1 MKNVNYKSLRRFE
14 IGHAPINPG
23 YQTNKNVVST
33 NAFGSNAGY
42 DMRGDTQA
50 VKNSILPSALAGLG
64 SVGNTAMNFA
74 QNYTSLASAASTN
87 VSNAIS
93 KGLVDTAGNFTA
105 KGAELAVKN
114 GIQGAAEGAAAGAS
128 GTEAVLKAS
137 GSAVEKA
144 GLNAIGK
151 AVSIAGIASG
161 LYDTGRA
168 IASFSDRLRGD
179 DMENM
184 TATSTAT
191 KNGIAYK
198 SYDGFDESQIRQY
211 TSAQNA
217 QGKLNAAL
225 GGFQT
230 GFSAGSLS
238 GNPIIAAAAGVG
250 GGLLGLLGGVI
261 GSNSRK
267 EKVEQDIFATKG
279 LHYGANTQNESV
291 AGSKGKRIQFY
302 SGGADK
308 GKRPGE
314 SLSGG
319 KYGVI
324 QTPSGP
330 AYGEIQGLASPDEGM
345 INVATGETKYLGS
358 KSFGVKDKHADIVPV
373 GVKGFADN
381 GAFDQYVSIL
391 GHTPLNPLDPDGPTH
406 ADAARPLFKQNDQ
419 FKDMFA
425 EIDAELEQNENHKT
439 RDKATKQFMEN
450 KMKQKQK
457 LIQQAYNQNTQ
468 DLMAL
473 VNNQTAMTTGAYFN
487 CGKTPRYE
495 DGKSGN
501 DDINI
506 NPFRTSYAGLSP
518 IYGALQSLPYA
529 ISDTLAANKHTPYA
543 QNSYVANPTAQQA
556 LNVLGSLR
564 YDPTR
569 QLDQV
574 TSATRQSQYNINNA
588 GSLSAGQRAALA
600 SSGLIQAAQARN
612 AIYDKAGEVNN
623 GYRTAYANALMGYGQ
638 DEATRLQQANA
649 YQQEAYRQAVGAK
662 QKLQAQARK
671 NWYTLGRQNLQD
683 FNTWLN
689 TQGMLNLWDKQVAA
703 DEAKAGIKKP
713 TTNVATENGAQKA
726 TPELIESSLDKFMAE
741 GNGGRG
747 WWMPNNAGIT
757 DGIPSATEVAGNPVE
772 KLNIADRM
780 NAQLA
785 KDYKNYKANTDWME
799 IDPYRLTGKQLKA
812 FQKDIKNRDK
822 LMKKNPQSLSA
833 RAMQYARR
841 KKGGNK
847 YAVANAYM
855 RNVLLNRGYGSDA
868 DQIYL
873 NYD

>member
-1 MKNVNYKSLRRFE
+1 MKNVNYKSLRRFDL
-14 IGHAPINPG
+14 GTRATNPG

-33 NAFGSNAGY
+33 NAFESNAGY

-50 VKNSILPSALAGLG
+50 VRNSILPSALTGL
-64 SVGNTAMNFA
+64 SSMGNAAMNFA
-74 QNYTSLASAASTN
+74 QNYTTEAA
-87 VSNAIS
+87 A
-93 KGLVDTAGNFTA
+93 KAAQEAGNTA
-105 KGAELAVKN
+105 A
-114 GIQGAAEGAAAGAS
+114 
-128 GTEAVLKAS
+128 
-137 GSAVEKA
+137 KA
-144 GLNAIGK
+144 GMNTLGK
-151 AVSIAGIASG
+151 VASIAGAIYG
-161 LYDTGRA
+161 TGSM
-168 IASFSDRLRGD
+168 IKDFVDFSDRLRGND
-179 DMENM
+179 LENM
-184 TATSTAT
+184 AATSTAT
-191 KNGIAYK
+191 KNGVAYK
-198 SYDGFDESQIRQY
+198 SIDGFNEAEAMRY
-211 TSAQNA
+211 TNAQNT
-217 QGKLNAAL
+217 QGTLSAAL
-225 GGFQT
+225 NGASAGM
-230 GFSAGSLS
+230 SAGSL
-238 GNPIIAAAAGVG
+238 GGPWGMAIGAVA
-250 GGLLGLLGGVI
+250 GGLTGLFGGLF
-261 GSNSRK
+261 GSSRRK
-267 EKVEQDIFATKG
+267 EKVEQDILATKG
-279 LHYGANTQNESV
+279 LHYGANTQNESE
-291 AGSKGKRIQFY
+291 AGSKGLRSQFY
-302 SGGADK
+302 SGVADN

-373 GVKGFADN
+373 GIKGFADN

-391 GHTPLNPLDPDGPTH
+391 GHTPLNPLDPNGPTH

-473 VNNQTAMTTGAYFN
+473 VNNQTAMTSGAYFN
-487 CGKTPRYE
+487 CGKTPRYVG
-495 DGKSGN
+495 GKPVPAKTVPAMDLSAFKPYFKGVSVVPKIEEPKSSYIEN
-501 DDINI
+501 LPEKMQQNANNGGENNGINI
-506 NPFRTSYAGLSP
+506 NPFSASYAGLSP

-569 QLDQV
+569 QLDQI
-574 TSATRQSQYNINNA
+574 TSATRQGQYNINNA

-612 AIYDKAGEVNN
+612 TIYDKAGEVNN

-671 NWYTLGRQNLQD
+671 NWYTLGRQNIQD

-689 TQGMLNLWDKQVAA
+689 AQGMLDLWNRQIAA
-703 DEAKAGIKKP
+703 DEAKVDIKRP
-713 TTNVATENGAQKA
+713 TTT
-726 TPELIESSLDKFMAE
+726 TSSVKPVKSSAKSVKTSKYASYAKDMGVNQRLAKKTKMSAPDALPYD
-741 GNGGRG
+741 R
-747 WWMPNNAGIT
+747 AGQERKL
-757 DGIPSATEVAGNPVE
+757 AVPVE
-772 KLNIADRM
+772 EFE
-780 NAQLA
+780 
-785 KDYKNYKANTDWME
+785 YFPW
-799 IDPYRLTGKQLKA
+799 
-812 FQKDIKNRDK
+812 QKPIIR
-822 LMKKNPQSLSA
+822 P
-833 RAMQYARR
+833 
-841 KKGGNK
+841 
-847 YAVANAYM
+847 
-855 RNVLLNRGYGSDA
+855 GSDL
-868 DQIYL
+868 Y
-873 NYD
+873 NYHYID

>member
-33 NAFGSNAGY
+33 NAFESNAGY
-42 DMRGDTQA
+42 DMHGDTQA
-50 VKNSILPSALAGLG
+50 VRNSILPSALAG
-64 SVGNTAMNFA
+64 SNSIGNAAMNFA

-93 KGLVDTAGNFTA
+93 KKLVDAAGNFT
-105 KGAELAVKN
+105 KLGAQKAAEA
-114 GIQGAAEGAAAGAS
+114 GIKGAAEGVKAGAA
-128 GTEAVLKAS
+128 GTEAALSAS
-137 GSAVEKA
+137 GSTVAKA
-144 GLNAIGK
+144 GMSTLGK
-151 AVSIAGIASG
+151 LASIAGA
-161 LYDTGRA
+161 LYGTG
-168 IASFSDRLRGD
+168 SMVKDFVDFSDRLRGND
-179 DMENM
+179 LENM
-184 TATSTAT
+184 AATSTAT
-191 KNGIAYK
+191 KNGVAYK
-198 SYDGFDESQIRQY
+198 SIDGFNEAEAMRY
-211 TSAQNA
+211 TNAQNT
-217 QGKLNAAL
+217 QGTLSAAL
-225 GGFQT
+225 NGASAGM
-230 GFSAGSLS
+230 SAGSL
-238 GNPIIAAAAGVG
+238 GGPWGMAIGTIA
-250 GGLLGLLGGVI
+250 GGLTGLFGGLF
-261 GSNSRK
+261 GSNKRK
-267 EKVEQDIFATKG
+267 EKVQQDILATKG
-279 LHYGANTQNESV
+279 LHYGANTQNESE
-291 AGSKGKRIQFY
+291 AGSKGLRSQFY
-302 SGGADK
+302 SGVADK

-314 SLSGG
+314 SFSGG

-330 AYGEIQGLASPDEGM
+330 AYGEIQGLASPDEGQIDM
-345 INVATGETKYLGS
+345 VTGETSYNGS
-358 KSFGVKDKHADIVPV
+358 KNMNVIDRRADVVPV
-373 GVKGFADN
+373 GITGYANGGAFDNNVGIPGHQLDINGLSFADN
-381 GAFDQYVSIL
+381 
-391 GHTPLNPLDPDGPTH
+391 
-406 ADAARPLFKQNDQ
+406 ARPLFKQNEQ
-419 FKDMFA
+419 LKDVSA
-425 EIDAELEQNENHKT
+425 AIDMKLDENENHKT
-439 RDKATKQFMEN
+439 RDKATKQFIEKRLN
-450 KMKQKQK
+450 QKKEQVQQK
-457 LIQQAYNQNTQ
+457 YQQNAQGIA
-468 DLMAL
+468 DI
-473 VNNQTAMTTGAYFN
+473 VNRQTAMTTGAYFN

-495 DGKSGN
+495 DGKSEN
-501 DDINI
+501 DGINI

-518 IYGALQSLPYA
+518 IYGALQSLPYV

-612 AIYDKAGEVNN
+612 AVYDKAQEINN
-623 GYRTAYANALMGYGQ
+623 GYRTTYANALMGYGQ
-638 DEATRLQQANA
+638 DEASRLQQANA

-757 DGIPSATEVAGNPVE
+757 DSIPSATEVAGNPVE

-780 NAQLA
+780 KAQLA
-785 KDYKNYKANTDWME
+785 RDYKNYRTNTDWME
-799 IDPYRLTGKQLKA
+799 IDPYRLTGKELKA
-812 FQKDIKNRDK
+812 FQKDVKNRDK

-833 RAMQYARR
+833 RAMQYAKR
-841 KKGGNK
+841 KKGSNR

-855 RNVLLNRGYGSDA
+855 RNVLLNHGYGSDA